1 MTATNKVKAMVS
13 GDMFKHIPTST
24 CNCPNYAS

>member
-1 MTATNKVKAMVS
+1 MTTTNKVKAMVS
-13 GDMFKHIPTST
+13 GDMFIYIPTST